1 MPHSWPTADRRSQ
14 IFAIGGPIM
23 LAQLSQGMT
32 NVVGTAMVASLD
44 DTQALAGVGI
54 GTYASLLTCFFVLG
68 FSVAV
73 QTLVARRIGQQR
85 PDDIFEPLNAGL
97 TIMLCAGLIITAGVF
112 YLAPTLM
119 SLLSNDAVVSQHA
132 ADYYRYRSLSVAAL
146 GINFC
151 CRGFLSGI
159 RKTQYD
165 MAILLVVQSSNML
178 LCYLLI
184 FGHWGLPAMG
194 AAGAGLAACL
204 SIFIGTLVY
213 VPATFHRQWQQLI
226 KPPQLATI
234 STVIRLGLPNSS
246 QQFFIS
252 MATLVLYWLLGKAG
266 TEDLAIAHA
275 INNIAL
281 LVILAGNGFGTAA
294 TTLVSQ
300 AIGRQELDDA
310 YHWGLDCAKTA
321 LPLLCLAA
329 LPLLLWPAAIL
340 QLFIPD
346 DPALIELAVTP
357 LYITFFI
364 IVVRVLTRVFG
375 QALLG
380 AGDAKRV
387 MLSYALQQWGFFLP
401 AAAIACL
408 AFGAGITAIWLIQAA
423 SWSLQLA
430 LCLCLWQRKG
440 WINSRINEIKL

>member
-1 MPHSWPTADRRSQ
+1 
-14 IFAIGGPIM
+14 M
-23 LAQLSQGMT
+23 LAQFSQGLT
-32 NVVGTAMVASLD
+32 NVVGTAMVASLG

-85 PDDIFEPLNAGL
+85 HDEIYSPLTAAL
-97 TIMLCAGLIITAGVF
+97 ALMLCGGLLISATVF
-112 YLAPTLM
+112 WLAPSLMTLF
-119 SLLSNDAVVSQHA
+119 SDDPLVAQHA

-165 MAILLVVQSSNML
+165 MVILVTVQLSNML
-178 LCYLLI
+178 LCYLFI
-184 FGHWGLPAMG
+184 FGNWGFPELG

-204 SIFIGTLVY
+204 SIFVGTAIYLPVTY
-213 VPATFHRQWQQLI
+213 HCQWRRLFLR
-226 KPPQLATI
+226 PQWVMVKQIVT
-234 STVIRLGLPNSS
+234 LGLPNSS

-252 MATLVLYWLLGKAG
+252 LATLVLYWLLAQVS

-281 LVILAGNGFGTAA
+281 LIILAGNGFGTAA

-300 AIGRQELDDA
+300 ALGRNDADDA
-310 YHWGLDCAKTA
+310 YRWGIDCSLVALPILLIVC
-321 LPLLCLAA
+321 LPLLI
-329 LPLLLWPAAIL
+329 WPQNIL
-340 QLFIPD
+340 SLFIPD
-346 DPALIELAVTP
+346 SPELMALATLP
-357 LYITFFI
+357 LTITCLI
-364 IVVRVLTRVFG
+364 IILRVLTRVIG

-380 AGDAKRV
+380 AGDA
-387 MLSYALQQWGFFLP
+387 G
-401 AAAIACL
+401 
-408 AFGAGITAIWLIQAA
+408 
-423 SWSLQLA
+423 
-430 LCLCLWQRKG
+430 
-440 WINSRINEIKL
+440 